1 MRLDRLIILIL
12 LSGLAGIPYV
22 QADDLSDLVSF
33 VVSKSVASDI
43 SNALPKETQKALIVS
58 KPESSGFD
66 SDILEGIATIM
77 TEDSSYDFILN
88 SVSDSSTSKDNKFSF
103 HAKESWGQGPTLA
116 KQGFFR
122 PVSGIVT
129 STFGWRQQF
138 NRMHKGVDLILHVGD
153 TVKAAITGTV
163 KEVAYDHDG
172 YGNFVVI
179 THPDG
184 METLYGHLQYALVSQ
199 GQYVEIGM
207 PIGIGGNSGNST
219 GPHLHFEARI
229 NGVAVDP
236 TMIFNFSKSYSTI
249 GCQQNYSKTVK
260 ANDALTESPLIN
272 RRTYIVKQGDTL
284 QSISKR
290 SGISVMRLCQL
301 NMLTENIPLEIGRMI
316 KLK

>member
-1 MRLDRLIILIL
+1 MRLDRLIILII
-12 LSGLAGIPYV
+12 LSGLAGIPCV

-33 VVSKSVASDI
+33 VVGKGVATDVS
-43 SNALPKETQKALIVS
+43 SALPKETQKTLIVS
-58 KPESSGFD
+58 KPGASGFD
-66 SDILEGIATIM
+66 SDMLEGIATIM
-77 TEDSSYDFILN
+77 TEDLSYDFILN
-88 SVSDSSTSKDNKFSF
+88 SVSDSSSSKDNIFSF
-103 HAKESWGQGPTLA
+103 HAKESWSQGPTLA

-122 PVSGIVT
+122 PVPGIVT

-138 NRMHKGVDLILHVGD
+138 NRMHKGVDMILHVGD
-153 TVKAAITGTV
+153 TVRAAITGTV
-163 KEVAYDHDG
+163 KKVAYDHDG
-172 YGNFVVI
+172 YGNFVVL

-184 METLYGHLQYALVSQ
+184 METVYGHLQYALVGQ
-199 GQYVEIGM
+199 GQYVGIGM
-207 PIGIGGNSGNST
+207 PLGIGGNSGNST

-236 TMIFNFSKSYSTI
+236 TMIFNFSKSYTAI
-249 GCQQNYSKTVK
+249 GNQQEYTKTVN

-272 RRTYIVKQGDTL
+272 RRTYIVRQGDTL